1 MYEPRTYRN
10 NINSKR
16 FKSFTVSYKE
26 TDLQIC
32 TDYESFNHKYATLV
46 TNEII
51 NLRAELTKYINKN
64 PDFKTSLLPITAT
77 NDASE
82 NVKSMILSSA
92 ISNTGPMSA
101 VAGTFAQVVANKLL
115 ANGKFNELIVENGG
129 DLFVKTDKSIAIT
142 IVAGNS
148 CLSKKIALV
157 IPSEYTPLGVCTS
170 SGTSGHSFSFGKADA
185 VTVVCKSP
193 ILADAFATA
202 IANKIKRKGDINNVL
217 DYYGKIKSILSL
229 IIIKD
234 EIIGI
239 KGKFKI
245 KINE

>member
-10 NINSKR
+10 IINSKR

-32 TDYESFNHKYATLV
+32 TDYEAFNEEYATFV
-46 TNEII
+46 TEEII
-51 NLRAELTKYINKN
+51 SLRTELTNYIKQN
-64 PDFKTSLLPITAT
+64 PEFKTSLLPIIVAD
-77 NDASE
+77 DAPE
-82 NVKSMILSSA
+82 IVKTMVSCSFA
-92 ISNTGPMSA
+92 SNTGPMSA
-101 VAGTFAQVVANKLL
+101 IAGAFSQLVAEKLISK
-115 ANGKFNELIVENGG
+115 GDFKELIIENGG
-129 DLFVKTDKSIAIT
+129 DLYVKTEKSIAIT
-142 IVAGNS
+142 IVASNS
-148 CLSKKIALV
+148 CLSNKIALV

-202 IANKIKRKGDINNVL
+202 IANKIKTKEDINNVL

-229 IIIKD
+229 VIIKD

-245 KINE
+245 KIN